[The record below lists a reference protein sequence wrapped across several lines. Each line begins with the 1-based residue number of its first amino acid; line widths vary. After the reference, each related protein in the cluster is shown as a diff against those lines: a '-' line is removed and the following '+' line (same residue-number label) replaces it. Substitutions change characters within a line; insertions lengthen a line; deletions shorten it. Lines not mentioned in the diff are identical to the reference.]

1 MKPGRKDKYLTNV
14 KPYLNKIIEWCK
26 AGASDGDIYK
36 KLDVGSTKFY
46 EYKKKH
52 PELVEAMNKGR
63 INAHEAVENALFKR
77 AIGYDYYEQ
86 KETYIVGKDRT
97 KKNKTIEKLIEK
109 IKNKKHLPP
118 EIAAIIF
125 YLCNRMPERWSQ
137 RHNDNGNGNDLN
149 GDVLN
154 EDVKRSKAIL
164 AKIRTET
171 KQGND

>member
-1 MKPGRKDKYLTNV
+1 MKKGRKDKYLTNV
-14 KPYLNKIIEWCK
+14 KPYLDKITEWCK

-63 INAHEAVENALFKR
+63 INANEAVENALFR
-77 AIGYDYYEQ
+77 LATGYVY
-86 KETYIVGKDRT
+86 KET
-97 KKNKTIEKLIEK
+97 KTIEGGKYGGQTETFK
-109 IKNKKHLPP
+109 KNLPP
-118 EIAAIIF
+118 NIAAIIF
-125 YLCNRMPERWSQ
+125 YLCNRIPERWSQ

-149 GDVLN
+149 GEILN

>member
-14 KPYLNKIIEWCK
+14 KPYLDKITEWCK

-52 PELVEAMNKGR
+52 PELVEAMKKGR
-63 INAHEAVENALFKR
+63 INANEAVENALFR
-77 AIGYDYYEQ
+77 LATGYKYTEEKIITGDKYQ
-86 KETYIVGKDRT
+86 KEVF
-97 KKNKTIEKLIEK
+97 E
-109 IKNKKHLPP
+109 KHLPP
-118 EIAAIIF
+118 NIAAIIF

-164 AKIRTET
+164 AKIRTEA